1 MYVKACII
9 NAATSSKRIAVIN
22 DKALEKIYLEEQSE
36 NQIIGDIYWGKVVKV
51 LPHMQAAFIDIGL
64 SMNGFIHRN
73 ELVSYQQSENPQKD
87 QQPMSAFIREG
98 EKVLVQ
104 GVKEGIGTKGP

>member
-51 LPHMQAAFIDIGL
+51 LP
-64 SMNGFIHRN
+64 
-73 ELVSYQQSENPQKD
+73 
-87 QQPMSAFIREG
+87 
-98 EKVLVQ
+98 
-104 GVKEGIGTKGP
+104 